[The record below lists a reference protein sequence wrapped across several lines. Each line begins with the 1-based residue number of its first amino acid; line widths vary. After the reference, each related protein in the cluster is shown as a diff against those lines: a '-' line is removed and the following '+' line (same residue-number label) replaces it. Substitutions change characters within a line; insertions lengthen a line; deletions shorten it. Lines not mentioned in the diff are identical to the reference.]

1 MEEILQI
8 LKLVVPIVVIVI
20 AVIEKSSK
28 SKKQPATP
36 SPEEVLKEAFPN
48 TDYLQPE
55 EKTPQVKPVRPAK
68 TKRTS
73 PKVHTLY
80 VEPQQA
86 PLVVPQKQTGKIK
99 LSTRAEARKA
109 FIYSEIFNRKY
120 Q

>member
-73 PKVHTLY
+73 PKVHTPH

>member
-55 EKTPQVKPVRPAK
+55 EKTPQVKPVRPTKA
-68 TKRTS
+68 KRTS
-73 PKVHTLY
+73 PKVRPPR
-80 VEPQQA
+80 VEPQQT
-86 PLVVPQKQTGKIK
+86 PLVSQKQTDKIK

>member
-28 SKKQPATP
+28 SKKQPTTP

-73 PKVHTLY
+73 PKVHPH